1 MTAASADSR
10 GLGATGRPKALVG
23 FALSPGLIDQLGEC
37 DLTVIPGG
45 WADEAFAN
53 ALRTTE
59 GVLVNSHVPMDAA
72 AIGSAPH
79 LRVISTMSVGTDH
92 IDLAAARAHSIA
104 VTITPVLSDAVADL
118 TIALMTMLARRL
130 PESMRAVTDGQWG
143 GVPLGADLAAK
154 QLFVVGFGRIGQAV
168 ATRALAAKMKVS
180 TFDTRKG
187 SFGINN
193 VERVNNLELGLRAAD
208 FVSLHVDLNK
218 TTRHLIGP
226 DQFDLMKS
234 TAFLINTSR
243 GTVVDQQ
250 ALLSALANGKIAGA
264 GLDVLEEEPPRS
276 DEPLL
281 KAPNVII
288 VPHIGSATVET
299 RSSMAQCAVNN
310 LLAGLRGETIPSE
323 VMGA

>member
-1 MTAASADSR
+1 MATASANPR
-10 GLGATGRPKALVG
+10 GPGATGRPKALIG
-23 FALSPGLIDQLGEC
+23 FSLRPELVDQLAEC
-37 DLTVIPGG
+37 DLTLIPGG
-45 WADEAFAN
+45 WSDKAFSD
-53 ALRTTE
+53 ALRTAE

-92 IDLAAARAHSIA
+92 IDLSAARAHAIA

-130 PESMRAVTDGQWG
+130 PETMRAVTDGQWG
-143 GVPLGADLAAK
+143 GVPLGVDLAAK
-154 QLFVVGFGRIGQAV
+154 QLFIVGFGRIGRAV
-168 ATRALAAKMKVS
+168 ATRALAAKMQVS
-180 TFDTRKG
+180 AFDTRPG
-187 SFGINN
+187 SFDFDG
-193 VERVNNLELGLRAAD
+193 VERVGNLELGLQAAD

-218 TTRHLIGP
+218 ATRHLIGR
-226 DQFDLMKS
+226 DQIDTMKS

-243 GTVVDQQ
+243 GAVVDQQ
-250 ALLSALANGKIAGA
+250 ALISALVSGKIAGA

-281 KAPNVII
+281 GASNVII

-299 RSSMAQCAVNN
+299 RASMAQCAVDN
-310 LLAGLRGETIPSE
+310 LLAGLRGDTLHSE
-323 VMGA
+323 VTGA